1 MKIVVT
7 GSSGHLGEAIMR
19 VLPDEGY
26 DPVGIDV
33 AAGPYTH
40 AIGTITDRAFVAAN
54 LKGAKAVVHTA
65 TLHKPH
71 VATHS
76 RQDFIDTNISGT
88 LTLLEET
95 LEQGIDPFVFTSTT
109 SAFGHALVPPP
120 GEPAAWITEAVAA
133 MPKNIYGM
141 TKLAAEDLCSLF
153 HRKHGLNCVVLRTS
167 RFFPEEDDSRRIRDA
182 YSDGNTKANEFAFRR
197 VDIEDAAT
205 AHLRALERA
214 SDIGFGK
221 YIISA
226 TSPFQPEDLADL
238 RSDAA
243 AVLQKHSPEYSA
255 VYQRLGWRMFEQ
267 IDRVYVNDRARTDLD
282 WQPKYS
288 FRHILGQLDRGEVA
302 GSPLAQMIGSK
313 GYHERVFADGPY
325 PVE

>member
-1 MKIVVT
+1 MRVVVT
-7 GSSGHLGEAIMR
+7 GSSGHLGEALMR
-19 VLPDEGY
+19 ILPDNGY

-33 AAGPYTH
+33 VAGPYTNSV
-40 AIGTITDRAFVAAN
+40 GTITDRAFVAAN
-54 LKGAKAVVHTA
+54 LKDAKAVIHSA

-88 LTLLEET
+88 LNLLEET

-109 SAFGHALVPPP
+109 SAFGHALVPLQ

-133 MPKNIYGM
+133 VPKNIYGL

-153 HRKHGLNCVVLRTS
+153 HRKHGLNSIVLRTS
-167 RFFPEEDDSRRIRDA
+167 RFFPEEDDSRRMRDA
-182 YSDGNTKANEFAFRR
+182 FSDGNTKANEFAFRR

-205 AHLRALERA
+205 AHVCALERA

-226 TSPFQPEDLADL
+226 TSPFQPRDLTDI
-238 RSDAA
+238 RSDAS
-243 AVLQKHSPEYSA
+243 AVLQKLAPEFSG
-255 VYQRLGWRMFEQ
+255 VYQRLGWRMFDQ
-267 IDRVYVNDRARTDLD
+267 IDRVYVNDRARAELG
-282 WQPKYS
+282 WHPKYS
-288 FRHILGQLDRGEVA
+288 FRHILEQLDRGEAA
-302 GSPLAQMIGSK
+302 GSQLAQVVGTK